1 MKEQSVR
8 PPSLD
13 DEITNEIDMSQTRA
27 DRHDGSKWKYFE
39 RLVAAVHKAAD
50 AGANVKWNDTIN
62 GRQFDV
68 TIRFRKGLYDHLT
81 VVECKDYQKP
91 IPIEKVEAFIT
102 KSRDVH
108 SNVAVLA
115 STSGF
120 QSGAKD
126 AASRH
131 GITLLHVTPSDE
143 VDPTV
148 FGAKFGE
155 LIDILRI
162 EAVTLEFADGEKK
175 VLPTKGNVL
184 SYYVNHTKLSYAG
197 KTVTLDSVIDG
208 YLLPTGRMVPDGEH
222 NVPVSKGTTV
232 TGPQDGVVPLKE
244 LAGVRIQTLMTKAR
258 ALHGPNIID
267 PSFLLPDV
275 NVQNVNTGEVKT
287 FRLGDLALGIDNA
300 FLPGKFYE
308 APGLGYFYFCERVR
322 NDGIAELWMVE
333 SFQHGQLVQVKLTME
348 AKCGN
353 LYIPV
358 TDKGT
363 IERLQGRLGVL
374 RTEQERG

>member
-1 MKEQSVR
+1 MTE
-8 PPSLD
+8 
-13 DEITNEIDMSQTRA
+13 
-27 DRHDGSKWKYFE
+27 SKWKYFE

-81 VVECKDYQKP
+81 VVECKDYEKP

-108 SNVAVLA
+108 ANVAVLA

-126 AASRH
+126 AALRH
-131 GITLLHVTPSDE
+131 NVTLLHVTPSDE
-143 VDPTV
+143 VDPTI
-148 FGAKFGE
+148 FGAKFGD
-155 LIDILRI
+155 LIDILQI
-162 EAVTLEFADGEKK
+162 EEITLEFADGAKK
-175 VLPTKGNVL
+175 ILPARGNVL
-184 SYYVNHTKLSYAG
+184 TYYVNHTTLYCSG
-197 KTVTLDSVIDG
+197 KTVSLDSVIDG
-208 YLLPTGRMVPDGEH
+208 YLLPTGRIVPDGEH
-222 NVPVSKGTTV
+222 IVPVPKGTVV
-232 TGPQDGVVPLKE
+232 TGPQDGMIPLKE
-244 LAGVRIQTLMTKAR
+244 LAGIRIQTLMTKAR
-258 ALHGPNIID
+258 ALHGPNMID

-287 FRLGDLALGIDNA
+287 FKYRDLALGIDNA
-300 FLPGKFYE
+300 FVPGKFYE

-322 NDGIAELWMVE
+322 GDGIAEIWMVE
-333 SFQHGQLVQVKLTME
+333 SFQHGQLLQAKLTMD
-348 AKCGN
+348 AKYGN

-358 TDKGT
+358 TDKST
-363 IERLQGRLGVL
+363 LERLQRRLDRL
-374 RTEQERG
+374 KQP

>member
-1 MKEQSVR
+1 MTE
-8 PPSLD
+8 
-13 DEITNEIDMSQTRA
+13 
-27 DRHDGSKWKYFE
+27 SKWKYFE

-81 VVECKDYQKP
+81 VVECKDYEKP

-108 SNVAVLA
+108 ANVAVLA

-126 AASRH
+126 AALRH
-131 GITLLHVTPSDE
+131 NVTLLDVTPSDE
-143 VDPTV
+143 VDPAI
-148 FGAKFGE
+148 FGAKFGD
-155 LIDILRI
+155 LIDILQI
-162 EAVTLEFADGEKK
+162 EEITLEFADGEKK
-175 VLPTKGNVL
+175 VLPARGNVL
-184 SYYVNHTKLSYAG
+184 TYYVNHTTLYYLG
-197 KTVTLDSVIDG
+197 RTVSLDSVIDG

-222 NVPVSKGTTV
+222 NVPVPKGTVV
-232 TGPQDGVVPLKE
+232 TGPQDGVIPLKA
-244 LAGVRIQTLMTKAR
+244 LAGIRIQTLMTKAR
-258 ALHGPNIID
+258 ALHGPNVID

-275 NVQNVNTGEVKT
+275 DVQNVNTGEIKT
-287 FRLGDLALGIDNA
+287 FKYRDLALGIDNA

-322 NDGIAELWMVE
+322 DDGIAEIWMVE
-333 SFQHGQLVQVKLTME
+333 SFQHGQLLQAKLTME
-348 AKCGN
+348 AKYGN
-353 LYIPV
+353 RYIPV
-358 TDKGT
+358 TDKTT
-363 IERLQGRLGVL
+363 IERLQRRLDRL
-374 RTEQERG
+374 KQS